1 MVVEPD
7 PRPRPGPSG
16 LAATALVAMG
26 LLLVGWFVNRNDLWG
41 RETMLTVEDTG
52 LVYLEGAR
60 NLLRLGFGETY
71 GVPMV
76 VGGERTDA
84 ERVYYANHPP
94 LLTWGTALVASL
106 GMDVVPAGRV
116 LMLFSWTAA
125 ALAVF
130 VLVQRRHGLG
140 FGTIAALAVVA
151 SRGNLRG
158 GLFVEVVT
166 GLVVPFTLWAVVAYG
181 SYLERPTRGR
191 AFGVYLLAFAAG
203 FSDWPGL
210 FLPGYLFLHSLFFAR
225 RLAILAMPL
234 LPIATLLL
242 WRFLSQLATRQA
254 GHATFQAKSEWSLF
268 AILAGRISEGPVLL
282 SGELASRWPHVQTFT
297 FGPAP
302 WIMAALGLV
311 SLALVRLRGI
321 SKPGADGLLLA
332 VFATVTYLVVVF
344 RGAQVHPFWCLSA
357 VPAIVLLAT
366 DLVATLWRW
375 PTGHRLRPAI
385 RVGVLVLVAALMG
398 LEVQRGTSAVDAA
411 RALALP
417 RDVKL
422 NRLAEALRPFVQP
435 KDQVLVVGDNLRAD
449 HLGWHLDR
457 LAFHVHP
464 SPHGIEAARQRFGS
478 RLWVVMESAEAL
490 RLPEVAAHLVDFPC
504 EFLATG
510 NEVTFLFDLGSQ
522 SPLQGQ
528 LSSEQKAAVQ
538 AVAAALPAPPPE
550 VRLDGDGRVWLD
562 PDGPKEPCI
571 VRVGLREW
579 ESLPLGVETGG
590 SSVPIDRFPRGG
602 AFVSVA
608 RGVGGVQRVSA
619 PIRLERPIEAAYVRH
634 GLLLGA
640 AIASSLV
647 ILYLL
652 LQWRSR
658 P

>member
-1 MVVEPD
+1 MKVESD
-7 PRPRPGPSG
+7 PSPRPGPPG

-76 VGGERTDA
+76 VGGERTEA

-130 VLVQRRHGLG
+130 VLVRRRHGLG

-234 LPIATLLL
+234 LPIATLLF
-242 WRFLSQLATRQA
+242 WCFLSGLATHRA
-254 GHATFQAKSEWSLF
+254 EHASFEVKAEWSLL
-268 AILAGRISEGPVLL
+268 AILAGRISEGPVML
-282 SGELASRWPHVQTFT
+282 SGELSSRWPHVETFT
-297 FGPAP
+297 FGPLG
-302 WIMAALGLV
+302 WILAALGL
-311 SLALVRLRGI
+311 LALFTSRVGGPRR
-321 SKPGADGLLLA
+321 PAAAAPLLA

-344 RGAQVHPFWCLSA
+344 KGAQVHPFWCLSA
-357 VPAIVLLAT
+357 VPAMVLLAT
-366 DLVATLWRW
+366 EFVARLWQWNPGQPR
-375 PTGHRLRPAI
+375 RRVLRIGISA
-385 RVGVLVLVAALMG
+385 LVAALMG
-398 LEVQRGTSAVDAA
+398 LEVHHGLAAVSAA
-411 RALALP
+411 RSLAHP
-417 RDVKL
+417 RDTKL
-422 NRLAEALRPFVQP
+422 HRLAEAMRPFVQP
-435 KDQVLVVGDNLRAD
+435 RDQVLVVGDHLRAD

-464 SPHGIEAARQRFGS
+464 SPHGIEAARRHLGS

-490 RLPEVAAHLVDFPC
+490 RLPEMAAYLVDFPC

-510 NEVTFLFDLGSQ
+510 DEVTFLFDLGPASA
-522 SPLQGQ
+522 LRGT
-528 LSSEQKAAVQ
+528 LSAEQKAAVR
-538 AVAAALPAPPPE
+538 AVAAALKPPSPI
-550 VRLDGDGRVWLD
+550 VRFDADGRVWLD
-562 PDGPKEPCI
+562 PEGPAEPCN

-590 SSVPIDRFPRGG
+590 SAIALDRFPRGG

-608 RGVGGVQRVSA
+608 RGIEGVQRVSA
-619 PIRLERPIEAAYVRH
+619 PIRIERPIEAAYVRR
-634 GLLLGA
+634 GLLTGA

-647 ILYLL
+647 VLYLL

-658 P
+658 T